1 MDLLPQELRDLDE
14 NTKRDRKGATTVSI
28 MTSGI
33 ATLSIMTFGTVIKSK
48 ISSIMTVSIR
58 IKIRHS
64 A

>member
-14 NTKRDRKGATTVSI
+14 NTKRDRKGATTLSVMAFGIATVSI
-28 MTSGI
+28 MTFST
-33 ATLSIMTFGTVIKSK
+33 AIKNKTSY
-48 ISSIMTVSIR
+48 IMTVSIR